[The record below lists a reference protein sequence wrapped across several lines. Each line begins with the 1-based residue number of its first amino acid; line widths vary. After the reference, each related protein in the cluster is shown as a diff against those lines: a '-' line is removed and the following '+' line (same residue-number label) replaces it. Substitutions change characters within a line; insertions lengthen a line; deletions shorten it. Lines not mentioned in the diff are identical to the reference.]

1 MMSETG
7 RKMSQPFWINKCI
20 GDRLFD
26 LLNLDH
32 PDIQKIILSDIKADV
47 DVYYDER
54 WNLTESFSRFI
65 LENPEWV
72 KNKTVM
78 VLGAGIG
85 METLII
91 GSLAHKIYLNDLS
104 MIALNLCTRQL
115 TKNGVHNYEVIH
127 GHYECLEMPE
137 VDIIIGCFLVYNS
150 EGYKSMKQL
159 VKNTHH
165 PVLLMN
171 EPMDA
176 FIKLLRKA
184 DRKSDTLLSKDECQC
199 VLFN

>member
-1 MMSETG
+1 MTIN
-7 RKMSQPFWINKCI
+7 RIKMSQPLWISKHI
-20 GDRLFD
+20 GGSPFD

-32 PDIQKIILSDIKADV
+32 PDIQKIILSDIKSDV

-65 LENPEWV
+65 LENPKWV

-78 VLGAGIG
+78 VLGSGIG

-91 GSLAHKIYLNDLS
+91 GRLAHKIYLNDLS
-104 MIALNLCTRQL
+104 LIALNLCAKQL
-115 TKNGVHNYEVIH
+115 IRNGVRNYEVIH
-127 GHYECLEMPE
+127 GRYECLEIPE

-150 EGYKSMKQL
+150 ESYKSMKQL
-159 VKNTHH
+159 VENTHC

-176 FIKLLRKA
+176 YIKLIRKA

-199 VLFN
+199 VIFN